1 MRNIKPKTDKYME
14 PTVAGLKKGESKP
27 IYPTFRVDLNHLP
40 EAKKWD
46 LGKAYKIEMEV
57 KLVGLSQSRFDNSAE
72 FEIHKIGSEDV
83 GESKAEEDKEGEDD
97 EEDGE

>member
-1 MRNIKPKTDKYME
+1 MRKIKPKTDSYME
-14 PTVAGLKKGESKP
+14 SAKVGLKEGKSKP

-72 FEIHKIGSEDV
+72 FEIHKIGSEDI
-83 GESKAEEDKEGEDD
+83 GESEAEEEKDEPEEGE
-97 EEDGE
+97 